1 MHSWIDSICALN
13 SKCLALSKSNRA
25 ASLSPLVLLNFAD
38 CVPQS
43 IEMMLFCYH
52 QPVQSFPSK
61 TSGSRYFLQHNI
73 YKIWRGSDESQVE
86 WGCDSE
92 RELRWFVVFLLVSGL
107 KGLAKSCVRVLNSL
121 WRNLSP
127 WLDPEKTKQRKR
139 NKILLFAF
147 WVGAILRLG

>member
-1 MHSWIDSICALN
+1 
-13 SKCLALSKSNRA
+13 
-25 ASLSPLVLLNFAD
+25 
-38 CVPQS
+38 
-43 IEMMLFCYH
+43 MMLFFNH

-107 KGLAKSCVRVLNSL
+107 KGLAKSCVRVLNSYEEIL
-121 WRNLSP
+121 ALGWIPRKQSKEN
-127 WLDPEKTKQRKR
+127 ETKSYS
-139 NKILLFAF
+139 LLFGLVQFFA
-147 WVGAILRLG
+147 WVKWVSTIRSIVLLDVCLFFFFAKYLVLKMIFVVKFLLQLTVVM